1 MISKT
6 GNYSQL
12 PELFNCDAYSV
23 KVDSLEALET
33 VLPLLKVHQDKLCL
47 VELDMDKH
55 DYSEPISEFIAL
67 LNQYK

>member
-1 MISKT
+1 M
-6 GNYSQL
+6 
-12 PELFNCDAYSV
+12 